1 MLSQTIRVVL
11 RLEILRTLV
20 YFLEVYWVLVACRS
34 IGLRLLVLT
43 IESLELELVA
53 LWNVITERMS

>member
-20 YFLEVYWVLVACRS
+20 YLLEVYWVLVACRS
-34 IGLRLLVLT
+34 ICLRLLVLT

-53 LWNVITERMS
+53 LRNVITERMS